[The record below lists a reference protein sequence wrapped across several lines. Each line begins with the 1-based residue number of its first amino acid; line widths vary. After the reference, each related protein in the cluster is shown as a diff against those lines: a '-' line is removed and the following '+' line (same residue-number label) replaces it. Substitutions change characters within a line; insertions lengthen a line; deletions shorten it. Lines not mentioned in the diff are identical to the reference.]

1 MLNAAFNVAVII
13 LAFLWD
19 RAIGGHITQ
28 QQVEDFLSADHGSKR
43 EVL

>member
-19 RAIGGHITQ
+19 RALGGQITQ
-28 QQVEDFLSADHGSKR
+28 QQVEDFLAADHSNKR
-43 EVL
+43 EVV